1 MFRRLRGRDGA
12 HGRWVTS
19 GRLPG
24 WSDTVD
30 VEAFR
35 DRRVGHPVLPGR
47 DDAWHDLGREP
58 AAAAHVLATL
68 TLGDEC
74 RARSLA
80 NHLPLRRGD
89 DRENVGDHAA
99 GRRGRVEAK
108 VQGHDLPA
116 LVLRGPAAMRAA
128 TWTTDLRTQ
137 RSVLAA
143 QQAKACVTLAS
154 GRQSS

>member
-1 MFRRLRGRDGA
+1 MFRRRRGRDGA

-30 VEAFR
+30 IEAFR
-35 DRRVGHPVLPGR
+35 DRRVGHPVLPCR
-47 DDAWHDLGREP
+47 DDAGHDLGGEP

-80 NHLPLRRGD
+80 NHLPLRLGD
-89 DRENVGDHAA
+89 DREDVGDHAA

-116 LVLRGPAAMRAA
+116 LACAARAAMRAA
-128 TWTTDLRTQ
+128 TSTTDLRTQ
-137 RSVLAA
+137 KSVLAA
-143 QQAKACVTLAS
+143 QRAKARLA
-154 GRQSS
+154 

>member
-1 MFRRLRGRDGA
+1 MSIAGSPCCRRPA
-12 HGRWVTS
+12 VI
-19 GRLPG
+19 
-24 WSDTVD
+24 
-30 VEAFR
+30 F
-35 DRRVGHPVLPGR
+35 
-47 DDAWHDLGREP
+47 REP
-58 AAAAHVLATL
+58 EPALPDVDTRLLRTYPGHHLPPPARKGRRARSL

-80 NHLPLRRGD
+80 NHLPLRLGD

-108 VQGHDLPA
+108 VQGLDLPA